1 MKWIDSDGFPS
12 LLSAGCWTECSDM
25 IANLSLW
32 AVACSFL
39 RGFDAQKRTVMDSE
53 CCTPVKPQYM
63 TPVDEVVRYRLRRE
77 GRIVGWMREEQ
88 TGQRFYSREGLWWS
102 GRKIKWTHRDRC
114 CGLKDADDRWL
125 HEGDLVKD
133 LKSPWWSRHHQ
144 WLILCDERT
153 GWSLVR
159 NGWGGRMLSLSEE
172 DICKKPWRWSGFA
185 WLSI

>member
-1 MKWIDSDGFPS
+1 
-12 LLSAGCWTECSDM
+12 
-25 IANLSLW
+25 
-32 AVACSFL
+32 
-39 RGFDAQKRTVMDSE
+39 
-53 CCTPVKPQYM
+53 M